1 MRQRTEIGILIFET
15 DAKVN
20 HSQKSTFKHNRQ
32 MAALNIAN
40 HIQGAKID
48 LKDERKAE
56 RQREREQKR
65 KQYKY

>member
-1 MRQRTEIGILIFET
+1 MRQRTEIGILVFET

-48 LKDERKAE
+48 LKDERKEA
-56 RQREREQKR
+56 QKKEREQKR